1 MMTFERFVLIKS
13 INHLVIFDNQNKI
26 YVEFDNWDELD
37 EWENDC
43 RKFPECQD
51 ICQKIRT
58 RNYVDILDLL
68 KKEVKE

>member
-1 MMTFERFVLIKS
+1 MNFERFSLIKS
-13 INHLVIFDNQNKI
+13 IKHFVVFDNKNKI
-26 YVEFDNWDELD
+26 YMEFENWQELD
-37 EWENDC
+37 EFENDC

-68 KKEVKE
+68 KEVKE